1 MMRCRLLSIIVCPVC
16 YSKLYFDLE
25 QKELICNVD
34 NLAFPIRKGI
44 PVLLKRNARNVVPQK
59 DQK

>member
-1 MMRCRLLSIIVCPVC
+1 MMRYQLLNIIVCPIC

-25 QKELICNVD
+25 QKELICNID

-44 PVLLKRNARNVVPQK
+44 PVLLKKDARNIMPQK
-59 DQK
+59 DPK

>member
-1 MMRCRLLSIIVCPVC
+1 MKRYCLLSIIVCPIC

-34 NLAFPIRKGI
+34 NLAFPMRKGI
-44 PVLLKRNARNVVPQK
+44 PVLLKKDARNIMSQK
-59 DQK
+59 D

>member
-1 MMRCRLLSIIVCPVC
+1 MRYQLLNIIVCPIC

-25 QKELICNVD
+25 QKELICNID

-44 PVLLKRNARNVVPQK
+44 PVLLKKDARNIMPQK
-59 DQK
+59 DPK